1 MRRTVRRKLKAPLCD
16 EMVEIFGAEEP
27 KALVPVGDAQR
38 ALSLYY
44 AAMLP
49 SLVGRCR
56 AGASGNPKLERVLCP
71 AAMQIQVERPRARI
85 VAPTGRFRGLHT
97 RA

>member
-1 MRRTVRRKLKAPLCD
+1 
-16 EMVEIFGAEEP
+16 MVEIFGAEEP
-27 KALVPVGDAQR
+27 KVLTPVGDVQR

-56 AGASGNPKLERVLCP
+56 AGAPGNPKLERVLCP

-85 VAPTGRFRGLHT
+85 VAPTGRCRGLHT